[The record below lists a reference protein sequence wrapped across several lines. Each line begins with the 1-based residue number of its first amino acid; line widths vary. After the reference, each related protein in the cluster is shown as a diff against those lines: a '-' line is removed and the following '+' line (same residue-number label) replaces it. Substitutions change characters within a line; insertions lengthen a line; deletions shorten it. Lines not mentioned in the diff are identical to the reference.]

1 MRLQIIEGKFSVCKV
16 ENLRA
21 VNFNVPWLFV
31 GKTDAEISVVC
42 LTADVPH
49 ATLAREDGWR
59 ALRVAEPMDFGLTG
73 VLAGISTVLAQA
85 GISIFAV
92 STFDTDYILIKAENL
107 GLAQTALEAGG
118 YTIENPVRCPGS
130 VFIEL

>member
-1 MRLQIIEGKFSVCKV
+1 MRLQVIEGKFSVCKV

-31 GKTDAEISVVC
+31 GKTDAEISMVC
-42 LTADVPH
+42 LTVDVPH

-118 YTIENPVRCPGS
+118 YSIENPVR
-130 VFIEL
+130 

>member
-31 GKTDAEISVVC
+31 GKTDVEISVVC
-42 LTADVPH
+42 LTADGPH

-59 ALRVAEPMDFGLTG
+59 ALRVAEPMNFGLTG

-92 STFDTDYILIKAENL
+92 STFDTDYILIKGENL
-107 GLAQTALEAGG
+107 GLAQSALEAGG
-118 YTIENPVRCPGS
+118 YTIENPVR
-130 VFIEL
+130 

>member
-31 GKTDAEISVVC
+31 GKTDVEISVVY

-59 ALRVAEPMDFGLTG
+59 ALRVAEPMNFGLTG

-92 STFDTDYILIKAENL
+92 STFDTDYILIKGENL
-107 GLAQTALEAGG
+107 GLAQSALEAGG
-118 YTIENPVRCPGS
+118 YTIENPVR
-130 VFIEL
+130 

>member
-73 VLAGISTVLAQA
+73 VLAGISTVLAQE

-118 YTIENPVRCPGS
+118 YTIENPVR
-130 VFIEL
+130 

>member
-107 GLAQTALEAGG
+107 GLAQTALETGG
-118 YTIENPVRCPGS
+118 YTIDNPVR
-130 VFIEL
+130 

>member
-1 MRLQIIEGKFSVCKV
+1 MLLQVIEGKFSVCKV

-21 VNFNVPWLFV
+21 VNFHVPWLFV

-59 ALRVAEPMDFGLTG
+59 ALRVAGQMDFGLTG
-73 VLAGISTVLAQA
+73 VMAGLSTTLAQA

-92 STFDTDYILIKAENL
+92 STFDTDYVLVKAAQL
-107 GLAQTALEAGG
+107 DVALAALRGHGHQVDAGPAG
-118 YTIENPVRCPGS
+118 
-130 VFIEL
+130 

>member
-1 MRLQIIEGKFSVCKV
+1 MRLQVIEGKFSVCKV

-107 GLAQTALEAGG
+107 GLAQSALEAGG
-118 YTIENPVRCPGS
+118 YTIENPVR
-130 VFIEL
+130 

>member
-1 MRLQIIEGKFSVCKV
+1 MRLQVIEGKFSVCKV

-42 LTADVPH
+42 LTVDVPH

-59 ALRVAEPMDFGLTG
+59 ALRVAEQMDFGLTG
-73 VLAGISTVLAQA
+73 VMAGISSVLAQA
-85 GISIFAV
+85 GISLFAV

-107 GLAQTALEAGG
+107 GLAQSALEAGG
-118 YTIENPVRCPGS
+118 YTIENPVR
-130 VFIEL
+130 

>member
-1 MRLQIIEGKFSVCKV
+1 MQLQIIEGKFSVCKV

-31 GKTDAEISVVC
+31 GKTDTEISVVC

-59 ALRVAEPMDFGLTG
+59 ALRVAEQMDFALTG

-92 STFDTDYILIKAENL
+92 STFDTDYILMKAENL

-118 YTIENPVRCPGS
+118 YTIENPVR
-130 VFIEL
+130 

>member
-42 LTADVPH
+42 LTVDVPH

-92 STFDTDYILIKAENL
+92 STFDTDYILMKAEK
-107 GLAQTALEAGG
+107 LAPAIEALEAGG
-118 YTIENPVRCPGS
+118 YTVERSAV
-130 VFIEL
+130 

>member
-31 GKTDAEISVVC
+31 GKTDVEISVVC

-59 ALRVAEPMDFGLTG
+59 ALRVAEPMNFGLTG

-92 STFDTDYILIKAENL
+92 STFDTDYILVKAENL
-107 GLAQTALEAGG
+107 DLAVSALEARG
-118 YTIENPVRCPGS
+118 YSVERPV
-130 VFIEL
+130 V

>member
-1 MRLQIIEGKFSVCKV
+1 MRLQIIEGKFSICKV

-107 GLAQTALEAGG
+107 GLAQSALEAGG
-118 YTIENPVRCPGS
+118 YTLENAVR
-130 VFIEL
+130 

>member
-31 GKTDAEISVVC
+31 GKTDVEISVVC

-59 ALRVAEPMDFGLTG
+59 ALRVAEPMNFGLTG

-85 GISIFAV
+85 GISI
-92 STFDTDYILIKAENL
+92 KGENL
-107 GLAQTALEAGG
+107 GLAQSALEAGG
-118 YTIENPVRCPGS
+118 YTIENPVR
-130 VFIEL
+130 

>member
-107 GLAQTALEAGG
+107 GLAQTSLEAGG
-118 YTIENPVRCPGS
+118 YTIENPVR
-130 VFIEL
+130 

>member
-31 GKTDAEISVVC
+31 GKTDVEISVVC

-59 ALRVAEPMDFGLTG
+59 ALRVAEPMNFGLTG

-92 STFDTDYILIKAENL
+92 STFDTDYILMKGENL
-107 GLAQTALEAGG
+107 GLAQSALEAGG
-118 YTIENPVRCPGS
+118 YTIENPVR
-130 VFIEL
+130 

>member
-31 GKTDAEISVVC
+31 GKTDVEISVVC

-59 ALRVAEPMDFGLTG
+59 ALRVAEPMNFGLTG

-118 YTIENPVRCPGS
+118 YTIENPVR
-130 VFIEL
+130 

>member
-92 STFDTDYILIKAENL
+92 STFNTDYILIKAENL

-118 YTIENPVRCPGS
+118 YTIENPLR
-130 VFIEL
+130 

>member
-92 STFDTDYILIKAENL
+92 STFDTDYILIKGENL
-107 GLAQTALEAGG
+107 GLAQSALEAGG
-118 YTIENPVRCPGS
+118 YTIENPVR
-130 VFIEL
+130 

>member
-73 VLAGISTVLAQA
+73 VLAGISTVPAQA

-118 YTIENPVRCPGS
+118 YTIENPVR
-130 VFIEL
+130 

>member
-1 MRLQIIEGKFSVCKV
+1 MLLQVIEGKFSVCKV

-73 VLAGISTVLAQA
+73 VLAGISTVLARA

-92 STFDTDYILIKAENL
+92 STFDTDYILVKAENL

-118 YTIENPVRCPGS
+118 YSIENPVR
-130 VFIEL
+130 

>member
-107 GLAQTALEAGG
+107 GLARTALETGG
-118 YTIENPVRCPGS
+118 YTIENPVR
-130 VFIEL
+130 

>member
-1 MRLQIIEGKFSVCKV
+1 MRLQVIEGKFSVCKV

-59 ALRVAEPMDFGLTG
+59 ALRVAEQMDFGLTG

-118 YTIENPVRCPGS
+118 YTIENPLR
-130 VFIEL
+130 

>member
-59 ALRVAEPMDFGLTG
+59 ALRVAEPMNFGLTG

-92 STFDTDYILIKAENL
+92 STFDTDYILVKAENL

-118 YTIENPVRCPGS
+118 YSIENPVR
-130 VFIEL
+130 

>member
-1 MRLQIIEGKFSVCKV
+1 MRLQVIEGKFSVCKV

-42 LTADVPH
+42 LTVDVPH

-59 ALRVAEPMDFGLTG
+59 ALRVAEQMDFGLTG
-73 VLAGISTVLAQA
+73 VMAGISSVLAQA
-85 GISIFAV
+85 GISLFAV

-118 YTIENPVRCPGS
+118 YTIENPVR
-130 VFIEL
+130 

>member
-92 STFDTDYILIKAENL
+92 STFDTDYVLVKHDKLAE
-107 GLAQTALEAGG
+107 GLLALEAAG
-118 YTIENPVRCPGS
+118 YS
-130 VFIEL
+130 VEKVES

>member
-42 LTADVPH
+42 LTADVPY
-49 ATLAREDGWR
+49 ATFSCEDGWR
-59 ALRVAEPMDFGLTG
+59 ALRVAESMDFGLTG
-73 VLAGISTVLAQA
+73 VLAGISTVLARA

-107 GLAQTALEAGG
+107 GLAQSALEAGG
-118 YTIENPVRCPGS
+118 YTIENPVR
-130 VFIEL
+130 

>member
-59 ALRVAEPMDFGLTG
+59 ALRVAEAMDFGLTG

-107 GLAQTALEAGG
+107 GLAQSALEAGG
-118 YTIENPVRCPGS
+118 YTIENPVR
-130 VFIEL
+130 

>member
-42 LTADVPH
+42 LTVDVPH

-59 ALRVAEPMDFGLTG
+59 AFRVKGSMAFGLVG
-73 VLAGISTVLAQA
+73 VLSRITGTLAAAGIAV
-85 GISIFAV
+85 FAV
-92 STFDTDYILIKAENL
+92 STFDTDYVLVKAERFEAAL
-107 GLAQTALEAGG
+107 CALAAEGFAVERADQL
-118 YTIENPVRCPGS
+118 
-130 VFIEL
+130 

>member
-1 MRLQIIEGKFSVCKV
+1 MQLQIIEGKFSVCKV

-42 LTADVPH
+42 LTVDVPH

-59 ALRVAEPMDFGLTG
+59 ALRVAEKMDFGLTG
-73 VLAGISTVLAQA
+73 VMAGISTVLAKA

-92 STFDTDYILIKAENL
+92 STYDTDYILVKTENL

-118 YTIENPVRCPGS
+118 YSVENPVR
-130 VFIEL
+130 

>member
-1 MRLQIIEGKFSVCKV
+1 MRLQVIEGKFSVCKV

-73 VLAGISTVLAQA
+73 VLAGISTVLARA

-107 GLAQTALEAGG
+107 GLAQTALETGG
-118 YTIENPVRCPGS
+118 YTIENPVR
-130 VFIEL
+130 

>member
-31 GKTDAEISVVC
+31 GKTDAEISVVW

-118 YTIENPVRCPGS
+118 YTIENPVR
-130 VFIEL
+130 

>member
-118 YTIENPVRCPGS
+118 YSIETPFR
-130 VFIEL
+130 

>member
-1 MRLQIIEGKFSVCKV
+1 MRLQVIEGKFSVCKV

-21 VNFNVPWLFV
+21 VNFNVPWLLV

-59 ALRVAEPMDFGLTG
+59 ALRVAEPMDFGLTD

-107 GLAQTALEAGG
+107 GLAQTALETGG
-118 YTIENPVRCPGS
+118 YTIENPVR
-130 VFIEL
+130 

>member
-1 MRLQIIEGKFSVCKV
+1 MQLQIIEGKFSVCKV

-59 ALRVAEPMDFGLTG
+59 ALRVAGPMDFGLTG

-85 GISIFAV
+85 DISIFAV

-107 GLAQTALEAGG
+107 GLAQSALEAGG
-118 YTIENPVRCPGS
+118 YTIENPVR
-130 VFIEL
+130 